1 MGLEVEVHRAV
12 AAFALPDDELF
23 TRAADAAFEAAR
35 DDGHG
40 FDGARL
46 VSVSI
51 VDAAASEAL
60 NAEWRGKDGPT
71 NVLAFPA
78 GEAPELP
85 DETPPAG
92 DLVICAGVVLE
103 EATAQGKALE
113 AHWAHMV
120 VHGMLHLQGFDHT
133 NDADAAEMESLEIEI
148 LASLGHTNPYSSLD
162 DKIDG

>member
-120 VHGMLHLQGFDHT
+120 VHGSLHLLGYDHIEAAQAEAMEAVERRAMAAMGFTD
-133 NDADAAEMESLEIEI
+133 
-148 LASLGHTNPYSSLD
+148 PYEVHD
-162 DKIDG
+162 T